1 MLHAVATCY
10 NASLICVDLLLRKLT
25 LTPKLNKII
34 NIDPFQQCQILD
46 LEVKLF
52 YYIYLNVFNI
62 HPQYVYSS
70 LILICSAII

>member
-1 MLHAVATCY
+1 MVIFVVTQI
-10 NASLICVDLLLRKLT
+10 NT
-25 LTPKLNKII
+25 QPKLNKII

-62 HPQYVYSS
+62 HPQYMYIVP
-70 LILICSAII
+70 